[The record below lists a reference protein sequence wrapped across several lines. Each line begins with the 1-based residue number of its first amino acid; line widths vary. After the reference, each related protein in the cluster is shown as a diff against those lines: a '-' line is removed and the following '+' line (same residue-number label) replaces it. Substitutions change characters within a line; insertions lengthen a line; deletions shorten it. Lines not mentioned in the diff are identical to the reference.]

1 MPSYRPKKVGEE
13 IRRVLSE
20 KLLRG
25 LRDPLPGFVTIRD
38 VEVNRDFTR
47 AKVFFSVIGSESDKR
62 GAQTALDGARGLL
75 RAEVGKKVRLR
86 NTPDLVF
93 IQDDSGE
100 RAARIHQLLG
110 EVTPTPAPVV
120 RKDDA
125 DDEDADDDDD
135 ADDGDD
141 DGAGD
146 EGA

>member
-1 MPSYRPKKVGEE
+1 MTSYRPKKVGEE

-25 LRDPLPGFVTIRD
+25 LRDPLPGFVTIRE

-47 AKVFFSVIGSESDKR
+47 AKVFFSVIGTDSDKQ
-62 GAQTALDGARGLL
+62 GAQAVLEGARGLL

-93 IQDDSGE
+93 IQDESGE

-110 EVTPTPAPVV
+110 EVVPVTATAVPA
-120 RKDDA
+120 A
-125 DDEDADDDDD
+125 ASDDDDD
-135 ADDGDD
+135 GEDEAE
-141 DGAGD
+141 GD
-146 EGA
+146 EEE